1 MEELIKATEAVLR
14 LEEELVD
21 AVEKMQRQM
30 KMASRADMPDAF
42 YYMSLPGDFYLIT
55 AHNGQII
62 EVESVAAIN
71 IKDTAIR
78 DYYAMAQDAE

>member
-21 AVEKMQRQM
+21 AIDKMQRQM
-30 KMASRADMPDAF
+30 KMASRADMPDEF
-42 YYMSLPGDFYLIT
+42 YYMSLPGDFYLVT

-71 IKDTAIR
+71 IKDATIW
-78 DYYAMAQDAE
+78 DYYTMAQDAE